1 MGSDDSIRRMLLL
14 HDGDLADV
22 RALGLRIGAQVEESR
37 GGGEAWDVAV
47 ANARHVRELSKLS
60 GGAGLVRIAVIDRDA
75 RTVRALLR
83 RSGIDLIVCRPVH
96 PAALRGLLLHS
107 LYRGPERRSRRV
119 AVGAPVRFRAGLRR
133 RNAVLADLSVRGCLL
148 ISRDAVRVGTRLTVH
163 LPDMRANGRFFA
175 VSGKV
180 VRAVQAAGD
189 EPGGDGFAVAFE
201 GISKSAALLLKDA
214 VAAHLEGPVRMA
226 EARGQAAEGSAPPA
240 DAPAQFAEIGEQPG
254 DGEPPAE
261 ESAPLGAG
269 ADAPRPST
277 YRNSSVSR
285 EVVRVPESFA
295 RKAPVTDA
303 EDAPCDRRRAPR
315 RAFPA
320 GRRVVALGDEAAR
333 VLIGRDLSTGGMRVE
348 PTQELR
354 LGQRFRIA
362 LHVSPGETPLVV
374 HAEVA
379 RNDGLNGFVLRFRD
393 LTAAA
398 ERYLAKMIDSLP
410 VLEARNCS
418 AARVVVSEI
427 LPQDE
432 V

>member
-1 MGSDDSIRRMLLL
+1 MLLL

-22 RALGLRIGAQVEESR
+22 RALALRIGAHVQERR
-37 GGGEAWDVAV
+37 GGDEIWDVAV

-60 GGAGLVRIAVIDRDA
+60 AAPGLVRIAVIDRDA

-83 RSGIDLIVCRPVH
+83 RSGVDLIVCRPVH

-119 AVGAPVRFRAGLRR
+119 AVGAPVRFRTGLRR

-148 ISRDAVRVGTRLTVH
+148 ISRDPVGIGTRLTVH
-163 LPDMRANGRFFA
+163 LPDMRASGRSFA
-175 VSGKV
+175 VRGKV
-180 VRAVQAAGD
+180 VRAVAPTGD
-189 EPGGDGFAVAFE
+189 EAGGEGFAVAFE
-201 GISKSAALLLKDA
+201 SVSKSAALLLKDA
-214 VAAHLEGPVRMA
+214 VAAHLEGPVRMSDARGA
-226 EARGQAAEGSAPPA
+226 EATAPIAEL
-240 DAPAQFAEIGEQPG
+240 
-254 DGEPPAE
+254 GEPPAE
-261 ESAPLGAG
+261 TEQPAPESALA
-269 ADAPRPST
+269 ASEAST
-277 YRNSSVSR
+277 YRSGSVSR
-285 EVVRVPESFA
+285 EVVRVPEAFA
-295 RKAPVTDA
+295 RPASSDA
-303 EDAPCDRRRAPR
+303 HDPDERRRSPR
-315 RAFPA
+315 GAFPA

-379 RNDGLNGFVLRFRD
+379 RNDGLGGFVLRFRD

-398 ERYLAKMIDSLP
+398 ERYLAKMVDSLP
-410 VLEARNCS
+410 VLEPRNSS

-432 V
+432 S

>member
-1 MGSDDSIRRMLLL
+1 VGSDATARRMLLL

-22 RALGLRIGAQVEESR
+22 RALAVRIGAQVQERR
-37 GGGEAWDVAV
+37 GGDELWDVAV
-47 ANARHVRELSKLS
+47 ANARHVRELSRLS
-60 GGAGLVRIAVIDRDA
+60 PAPGLVRIAVIDRDA

-83 RSGIDLIVCRPVH
+83 RSGVDLIVCRPVH

-119 AVGAPVRFRAGLRR
+119 AVGAPVRFRTGLRR

-148 ISRDAVRVGTRLTVH
+148 ISRDPVGVGTRLTVH
-163 LPDMRANGRFFA
+163 LPDMRASGRFFA
-175 VSGKV
+175 VRGKV
-180 VRAVQAAGD
+180 VRAVQAGGD
-189 EPGGDGFAVAFE
+189 EPGGEGFAVAFE
-201 GISKSAALLLKDA
+201 NVSKSTALLLKDA

-226 EARGQAAEGSAPPA
+226 EGKGAAAAAPLAELGEPA
-240 DAPAQFAEIGEQPG
+240 VDAEQPA
-254 DGEPPAE
+254 P
-261 ESAPLGAG
+261 ESALSTSE
-269 ADAPRPST
+269 PSA
-277 YRNSSVSR
+277 YRSSSVSR

-295 RKAPVTDA
+295 RP
-303 EDAPCDRRRAPR
+303 APCASPDPDERRRSPR
-315 RAFPA
+315 RAFPP

-362 LHVSPGETPLVV
+362 LHVSSGETPLVV

-379 RNDGLNGFVLRFRD
+379 RNDGLGGFVLRFRD

-398 ERYLAKMIDSLP
+398 ERYLGKMVDSLP
-410 VLEARNCS
+410 VLEPRNSS
-418 AARVVVSEI
+418 AGRVVVSEI
-427 LPQDE
+427 LSQDE
-432 V
+432 S